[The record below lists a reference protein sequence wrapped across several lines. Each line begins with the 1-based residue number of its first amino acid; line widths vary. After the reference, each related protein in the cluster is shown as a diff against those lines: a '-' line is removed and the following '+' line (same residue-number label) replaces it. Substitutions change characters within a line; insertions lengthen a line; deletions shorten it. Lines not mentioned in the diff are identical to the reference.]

1 MTKETKSNLQDLTW
15 AVISFALIITLFAYG
30 QRYVN
35 NQKAQFIKEV
45 KVDGQGKN

>member
-1 MTKETKSNLQDLTW
+1 MTQETKSNLQDLTW
-15 AVISFALIITLFAYG
+15 AVVSFGLILMLFYYG

-45 KVDGQGKN
+45 RVDGQGR